1 MIRKITIKNFK
12 GMNNFVLELEK
23 INILAGGN
31 NSGKTTIFHA
41 LQLFF
46 WCLEKVVQD
55 EGDHI
60 ILKKTQI
67 PEIGVIPYFAIRDLF
82 YQQKMREG
90 RRPARINF
98 EVEAD
103 KLPKISIDI
112 YPAFSRNVMIDGKGL
127 SISIKQ
133 YSAFLRLR
141 PVFIPSS
148 IGIISHEELYRE
160 VAQDRLIAEGRHN
173 QVLRNMVYR
182 LSKKRR
188 LWKEYKELI
197 QPLFKITA
205 LDMPFNEN
213 EDEWLSALYDENG
226 CRFDF
231 ISAGSGFLQ
240 VSNILSLLLL
250 NRSSVALLDEPDA
263 HMHDDLQMVVY
274 DILQKVSKKKNLQL
288 LISTHS
294 STLIEAAGPETVL
307 VIDRNKKAPLR
318 AVQLYELKAMLAQYG
333 ITLSTRSL
341 YDALIDSRLLF
352 VEGVKS
358 DYELFLKKL
367 GDLYKKTFSYTLRKV
382 VVLGTGGATKKWPVE
397 AISAFKELI
406 KGDIKSL
413 LVSDRDFN
421 TDEDVSS
428 QIKKMNERGL
438 EMVSLSRRNREAYIL
453 EPDVLSRLLKNK
465 FLKKNKNIS
474 VPEEFSKKKIAEF
487 ILKKAKAI
495 ETDTRAKFI
504 AEKKVTGDLAEKQTI
519 LKSLEDFFNKNYSQI
534 LLDKKIPFML
544 LDSKELLRS
553 FREMINC
560 KFKISFSDDEIL
572 SEFRKTD
579 LSEDLKI
586 VLDKILEV
594 LG

>member
-1 MIRKITIKNFK
+1 MDKIKFK
-12 GMNNFVLELEK
+12 Q
-23 INILAGGN
+23 
-31 NSGKTTIFHA
+31 T
-41 LQLFF
+41 
-46 WCLEKVVQD
+46 
-55 EGDHI
+55 
-60 ILKKTQI
+60 
-67 PEIGVIPYFAIRDLF
+67 EIGVIPYFAIRDLF

-103 KLPKISIDI
+103 KLPKISVDI

-127 SISIKQ
+127 SISKKQ
-133 YSAFLRLR
+133 YSAILKLR

-213 EDEWLSALYDENG
+213 EDEWLSALYDENE

-274 DILQKVSKKKNLQL
+274 DILNKVSKKKNLQL

-294 STLIEAAGPETVL
+294 ATLIEAAGPETVL

-318 AVQLYELKAMLAQYG
+318 AVQLYELKAILAQYG

-367 GDLYKKTFSYTLRKV
+367 GNLYKKIFSYTLRKV
-382 VVLGTGGATKKWPVE
+382 VVLGTGGVTKKWPVE

-421 TDEDVSS
+421 TDEDVSC
-428 QIKKMNERGL
+428 QIKKMNERGIK
-438 EMVSLSRRNREAYIL
+438 MVSLNRRNREAYML
-453 EPDVLSRLLKNK
+453 EPRVLSRLLKKK

-474 VPEEFSKKKIAEF
+474 IPSEFSKKKITEF
-487 ILKKAKAI
+487 ILEKAKNL
-495 ETDTRAKFI
+495 ETDTRAKFL
-504 AEKKVTGDLAEKQTI
+504 AEKKVTGDLVEKQAI

-544 LDSKELLRS
+544 LDSKELLKL
-553 FREMINC
+553 FREMIND